1 MFKKKLISTLW
12 ILLGVAAIGLLF
24 IGAKKKSE
32 KLCKGINLE
41 VSENAKQVFIDEQG
55 IKNEVAENGGK
66 PGVAISDIDLRNI
79 ETQLRK
85 DPWIKDVKLYFDN
98 NQLLQVDLK
107 ETDPIARI
115 FTLNGSSFFIDSSKN
130 YLPTNRNV
138 LARVP
143 VFTGFTSNKQKLSA
157 PDSALLQQVKEVAQF
172 VIGDSVWMAF
182 VSQVN
187 ITSDA
192 TFQIVP
198 VVGNAIISIGNA
210 DDLPGKF
217 DRLYS
222 FYRQVLS
229 KTGINKYRRIDVQ
242 YNGQVVAANGIDS
255 VAKNTPAQVS
265 VSTDTTKKR
274 INNIVKPLPKTAA
287 APGKPVKQATH
298 IPQKKKQIN
307 LHKAT
312 KKPQQR

>member
-1 MFKKKLISTLW
+1 MFKKRLISILW
-12 ILLGVAAIGLLF
+12 ILLGITAIGLLF

-41 VSENAKQVFIDEQG
+41 VSENARQVFIDEQG

-66 PGVAISDIDLRNI
+66 PGISIANINLKDI

-98 NQLLQVDLK
+98 NQVLQVDLK

-115 FTLNGSSFFIDSSKN
+115 FTLNGNSFFIDSNKN

-143 VFTGFTSNKQKLSA
+143 VFTGFTSNKQKLSV
-157 PDSALLQQVKEVAQF
+157 PDSLLLQQVKEIAQF
-172 VIGDSVWMAF
+172 VTCDSVWMAF
-182 VSQVN
+182 VSQIN
-187 ITSDA
+187 ITPDA
-192 TFQIVP
+192 TFQIIP
-198 VVGNAIISIGNA
+198 VVGNTIISIGNA
-210 DDLPGKF
+210 DDLSGKF

-229 KTGINKYRRIDVQ
+229 KTGINKYQRIDVQ

-255 VAKNTPAQVS
+255 VAKNPLVQMSA
-265 VSTDTTKKR
+265 STDTTKQQT
-274 INNIVKPLPKTAA
+274 NNMSKPLQKTTRTIAA
-287 APGKPVKQATH
+287 QSKPAKQPAQMT
-298 IPQKKKQIN
+298 QKRNK
-307 LHKAT
+307 
-312 KKPQQR
+312 

>member
-1 MFKKKLISTLW
+1 MFKKKLISALW

-24 IGAKKKSE
+24 IGAKKKGE

-66 PGVAISDIDLRNI
+66 PGVAIADIDLKDI

-98 NQLLQVDLK
+98 NRLLQVDLK

-115 FTLNGSSFFIDSSKN
+115 FTWNGNSFFIDSSKN
-130 YLPTNRNV
+130 VLPTNRNV

-143 VFTGFTSNKQKLSA
+143 VFTGFTSDKQKLSA
-157 PDSALLQQVKEVAQF
+157 PDSTLLEQVKEVAQF
-172 VIGDSVWMAF
+172 VISDSVWMAF
-182 VSQVN
+182 VSQIN

-192 TFQIVP
+192 EFQIVP

-222 FYRQVLS
+222 FYRQVLT
-229 KTGINKYRRIDVQ
+229 KTGINKYQRIDVQ
-242 YNGQVVAANGIDS
+242 YNGQVVAANGTDS
-255 VAKNTPAQVS
+255 VAKNVPA
-265 VSTDTTKKR
+265 DTTKTF
-274 INNIVKPLPKTAA
+274 INNIIKPLPKATTATAA
-287 APGKPVKQATH
+287 QSKPVKQAAQVS
-298 IPQKKKQIN
+298 QKKKQIN
-307 LHKAT
+307 LHKTT